1 MEGLVG
7 TLMFGTLG
15 FVAVFAYIE
24 MRATDKMR
32 GEDHPKSSLS
42 KDGIEERLRARA
54 EAETTCARAG
64 HPARRG
70 APHLTIT
77 PPSPT
82 GARIGRGRG

>member
-32 GEDHPKSSLS
+32 GGDYPRSSLS
-42 KDGIEERLRARA
+42 KDGIEERLRART
-54 EAETTCARAG
+54 EG
-64 HPARRG
+64 
-70 APHLTIT
+70 
-77 PPSPT
+77 
-82 GARIGRGRG
+82 

>member
-24 MRATDKMR
+24 MRAIEKMR
-32 GEDHPKSSLS
+32 GGDHPKSSLS

-54 EAETTCARAG
+54 EG
-64 HPARRG
+64 
-70 APHLTIT
+70 
-77 PPSPT
+77 
-82 GARIGRGRG
+82 